1 MLQALVASFNVPA
14 DAFGAVC
21 IVVDK
26 LDKLPA
32 DKVSCS
38 PCTRPM
44 SQCGTA
50 FLEMCMGMMAC
61 NCRDLGLGS

>member
-1 MLQALVASFNVPA
+1 MPQKAACLWQVSSRKVLQALVASFNVPA

-38 PCTRPM
+38 PCTRRCLSLAQP
-44 SQCGTA
+44 
-50 FLEMCMGMMAC
+50 FLRE
-61 NCRDLGLGS
+61 